1 MQIMNKKD
9 LKMYEAT
16 ACEVME
22 MEASVALLAGSTA
35 SSNADGIGYE
45 EPEQGADPE

>member
-1 MQIMNKKD
+1 MMNKKE
-9 LKMYEAT
+9 LKFYET
-16 ACEVME
+16 PTCEVME
-22 MEASVALLAGSTA
+22 MEASVALLVGSTA